1 MPTKEQDKHATNA
14 EGRGREQRHAA
25 IGGHVLHALGEPG
38 GLYQVE
44 VRPLW
49 QDHYRVNVLV
59 GADAASVRVAHSF
72 FLVTGGDG
80 KILTSTPKITRQYE
94 PAAAGAGPCAGL
106 AIPGEPR
113 PNDHLHGG

>member
-1 MPTKEQDKHATNA
+1 MPTQQQDKDATNT

-25 IGGHVLHALGEPG
+25 ICGHVLHALGQPG
-38 GLYQVE
+38 GLYEVE

-49 QDHYRVNVLV
+49 QHHYRVNVLV

-80 KILTSTPKITRQYE
+80 KILASTPKITRQYE
-94 PAAAGAGPCAGL
+94 PAATRAGPCAGL
-106 AIPGEPR
+106 VIPGAPR
-113 PNDHLHGG
+113 PNDQPHGE